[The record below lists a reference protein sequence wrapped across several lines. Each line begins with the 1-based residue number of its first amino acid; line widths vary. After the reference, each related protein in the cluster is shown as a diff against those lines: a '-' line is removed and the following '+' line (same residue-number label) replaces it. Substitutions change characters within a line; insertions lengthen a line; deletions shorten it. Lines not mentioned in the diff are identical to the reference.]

1 MRNQHDFGS
10 KTPCQHMNYKEVV
23 ARSMSGIYVKKEV

>member
-10 KTPCQHMNYKEVV
+10 KTACQHINNKEVV
-23 ARSMSGIYVKKEV
+23 ARSLSRIYVKKEV